1 MKTISIRQLHEK
13 TGEYVRQASEDGEI
27 YVTDRGKTVA
37 KIVPQQEAS
46 EVPYFA
52 RRQLTP
58 AFRKLLKGGKLR
70 GGTDSTRIVS
80 DDRDRPIE

>member
-1 MKTISIRQLHEK
+1 MKTISIRELHEK
-13 TGEYVRQASEDGEI
+13 TGEYVRRAGVEGEI
-27 YVTDRGKTVA
+27 LVTDHGRIIA
-37 KIVPQQEAS
+37 RIVSERDAP

-52 RRQLTP
+52 NRHFTP
-58 AFRKLLKGGKLR
+58 TFEKLMKAGRLR